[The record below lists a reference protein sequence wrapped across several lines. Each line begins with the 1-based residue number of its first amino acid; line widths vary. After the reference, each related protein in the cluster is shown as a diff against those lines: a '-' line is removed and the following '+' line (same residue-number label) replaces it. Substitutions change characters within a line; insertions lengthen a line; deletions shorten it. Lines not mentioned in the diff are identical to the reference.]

1 VKVTLPVSEPAL
13 AVLVNVPHSVVL
25 ATMVSV
31 KGAVEV
37 KVRKRGHVTVFSRV
51 VHEAGTESIVNP
63 DGTLSTMGVVS
74 AQPPRGHR
82 CVMVK
87 VIGCPTAAALGF
99 AVLSIQKL
107 VVQGGSGT
115 DCAWAGLPIPNSIT
129 PPTTSMANNAAM
141 TNACG
146 LLLIATSC
154 ILVDLLSG
162 GRAGHFHPAR

>member
-1 VKVTLPVSEPAL
+1 ML
-13 AVLVNVPHSVVL
+13 
-25 ATMVSV
+25 
-31 KGAVEV
+31 
-37 KVRKRGHVTVFSRV
+37 
-51 VHEAGTESIVNP
+51 NP
-63 DGTLSTMGVVS
+63 DGTSSTRGRVSTQVPGVT
-74 AQPPRGHR
+74 HR

-87 VIGCPTAAALGF
+87 VIGSPTVTVLWS

-141 TNACG
+141 TNPAG

-154 ILVDLLSG
+154 ISLCASYQ
-162 GRAGHFHPAR
+162 GRGRG